1 MNKIEKLIQ
10 EHERIWFY
18 LKDSE
23 TKAQFLKDATMLGCV
38 YFNGEHIDIHNC
50 YHIMAVHSDRR

>member
-23 TKAQFLKDATMLGCV
+23 TKAQFVKDATMLGCV
-38 YFNGEHIDIHNC
+38 YFNGEHLDIFHGRM
-50 YHIMAVHSDRR
+50 ISAFSS